1 MRKLLCLFFLLVFS
15 EQLHAQFVD
24 SIKYAI
30 KQKAIIDGSIDT
42 RNSFIANQRAQMTGY
57 KIGVQF
63 GETFK
68 IGGGFNYISD
78 LYFDAKRNKF
88 YDNYKL
94 DMAQLKLRY
103 WAYYVEY
110 QFYNTKHWEF
120 SIPVQIGFGRAY
132 YQYNVSKVKTPKTFA
147 FIYEPSMNGTYK
159 VFDWFGVGMNVGYR
173 IMQKDKNKVSQNFNS
188 PIYVITSGIY
198 FGVLYRKFKKEI
210 DKIVK

>member
-1 MRKLLCLFFLLVFS
+1 MCKT
-15 EQLHAQFVD
+15 
-24 SIKYAI
+24 I
-30 KQKAIIDGSIDT
+30 KQKVKFDANIDT

-68 IGGGFNYISD
+68 VGGGFNYISD
-78 LYFDAKRNKF
+78 LYFDKKRTIV
-88 YDNYKL
+88 YDNL
-94 DMAQLKLRY
+94 TVDLAQLKLRY

-120 SIPVQIGFGRAY
+120 SIPVQIGIGRAY
-132 YQYNVSKVKTPKTFA
+132 YQYYTSKRITPKTVA

-159 VFDWFGVGMNVGYR
+159 IFDWLGVGMNVGYR
-173 IMQKDKNKVSQNFNS
+173 IMLKDKHKVSQNFNS
-188 PIYVITSGIY
+188 PIYVLTSGVY

-210 DKIVK
+210 NTIIK